1 MLPQYYDI
9 IIKDN
14 DLATVEKI
22 DYDQYN
28 YFKSIFNYVYHTES
42 GETYPLH
49 KNLDAGIDMLIVDG
63 DHLYELLDDLRDQGF
78 YDPDFYEPEGGD
90 WMNYAYMNYKLED
103 TYMIIIFHA
112 NGEEHIRSKNKVYLD
127 SLQKKLEKRG
137 ISSYVVKTAG
147 KVN

>member
-1 MLPQYYDI
+1 MLPQYYEI

-28 YFKSIFNYVYHTES
+28 YFKSIFNYVYHAEN

-63 DHLYELLDDLRDQGF
+63 EHLYELLDDLRDQGF
-78 YDPDFYEPEGGD
+78 YDPDFYDPEGGD
-90 WMNYAYMNYKLED
+90 
-103 TYMIIIFHA
+103 
-112 NGEEHIRSKNKVYLD
+112 
-127 SLQKKLEKRG
+127 
-137 ISSYVVKTAG
+137 
-147 KVN
+147 